1 MGILNFPFIHW
12 WILSY
17 SVYLLTAECLSGCVK
32 VPYFQYQPETVTSM
46 GLKIPVAQYT
56 PTSDLCVHPDARAFE
71 FWFKWS
77 VLILKQFGFYVILR
91 RILDAICNFFFS
103 GRVLCSD
110 YMGWATRNKVILLV
124 IWYCDCVYFLNVYNV
139 SPDKLRL

>member
-56 PTSDLCVHPDARAFE
+56 PTSDLCIHPDARAFE

-91 RILDAICNFFFS
+91 RILDAICNFFFFRTCPVF
-103 GRVLCSD
+103 GLYGLGNAEQSD
-110 YMGWATRNKVILLV
+110 FIGHLI
-124 IWYCDCVYFLNVYNV
+124 
-139 SPDKLRL
+139 LRLCLFSKRL

>member
-91 RILDAICNFFFS
+91 RILDAICNFFFQDVS
-103 GRVLCSD
+103 CVR
-110 YMGWATRNKVILLV
+110 I
-124 IWYCDCVYFLNVYNV
+124 IWVGQRGTKWFYWSFDIAIVFIF
-139 SPDKLRL
+139 